1 MAIRKTAFRKNL
13 LGVYDYLTIDEQPF
27 SDGFFNVVEFP
38 DKLKAG
44 KNLFKI
50 RTNNNIFV
58 DNSEIHVEA
67 LDFNGDPIYVE
78 PLSYIEKDGTRV
90 IAVYIYPDTSPGLAR
105 IYLAGR
111 LEVYNGERIPFSRA
125 FNSDINANIPNMIW
139 QRSVPVAPTAPN
151 DSEIIFVDQPSLTIT
166 EVVQPYLQ
174 PVNVFNVFTEKTSS
188 DTGATLTIDPI
199 VTTIGSSQA
208 TVASAPAGGNT
219 SATPNFATQF
229 FDFSGNQ
236 TQLNGTGGSA
246 MVNPPINSLYG
257 NSLLTTTN
265 FGLTSDMEGGIL
277 EIRDAVINVP
287 PDTAR
292 IVYEGDFAVI
302 PSSQIPG
309 TLLSIPTSNFAG
321 AGPTDNRL
329 SGSLKFA
336 ITSVISSTQARIA
349 QYGGFHN
356 SADNTFGPFKIRTAQ
371 GVTGGGPGGG
381 IGALP
386 PQVNITSEADINA
399 IQSANNFT
407 ASFIQPTSVVFTE
420 NSSSF
425 ADIII
430 ANTEPE
436 TGDVYRIKTLYKP
449 SGFFGDFID
458 LGDTILEQQNILI
471 DTASLETSI
480 TVGSAY
486 ERYGNFESLQEIQKY
501 WETSSFDGN
510 VISTGTPSTINY
522 TNVTYNEDI
531 LIGGGNLTMEWNGST
546 TKEAPVNA
554 AGIFN
559 IQKKYRPQIF
569 KNTTYIVN
577 FQIGLPNDIS
587 DYTSL
592 DTNLTNN
599 RLDVYVSGSSVTTE
613 PQFLN
618 IAVGDINPEPNTAS
632 TLLDGYANGKI
643 LGNRIGSVRSKNIPG
658 LKASV
663 TMQFRAE
670 DDGELDLKF
679 VTRKGS
685 WLIGEIE
692 VLADKQTGFSPN
704 YVRVFKR
711 IPTEHL
717 KTPLTFKFQYF
728 DFRSNK
734 ADLETVAYGAIFN
747 GGNLYVQGTNNLITG
762 STYVAES
769 IGNGIEMSG
778 AKSGYFRSTKYL
790 GFTSASEGTGPAG
803 WLMWSGSSDL
813 IIGADTYEGVGLEL
827 IANSESF
834 FRYRSTPSEVIIR
847 TDKFFFGNPDTIFIS
862 GSDGN
867 IEISSSNFV
876 LSPQGDITASN
887 ALFNGN
893 VNAVNFS
900 EKIVEINDAN
910 SGSFLITNGGGKD
923 IVFDGSLGGDIMM
936 NCIIKTT
943 ESFIIKDIRVPNTGS
958 ATYNDVEII
967 VQTQGM
973 RFDDGIINSS
983 TAAGFP
989 AVAS

>member
-349 QYGGFHN
+349 QYGGFHYRRR
-356 SADNTFGPFKIRTAQ
+356 SWRRYWSIAT
-371 GVTGGGPGGG
+371 
-381 IGALP
+381 
-386 PQVNITSEADINA
+386 TS
-399 IQSANNFT
+399 
-407 ASFIQPTSVVFTE
+407 
-420 NSSSF
+420 
-425 ADIII
+425 
-430 ANTEPE
+430 
-436 TGDVYRIKTLYKP
+436 
-449 SGFFGDFID
+449 
-458 LGDTILEQQNILI
+458 
-471 DTASLETSI
+471 
-480 TVGSAY
+480 
-486 ERYGNFESLQEIQKY
+486 
-501 WETSSFDGN
+501 
-510 VISTGTPSTINY
+510 
-522 TNVTYNEDI
+522 
-531 LIGGGNLTMEWNGST
+531 
-546 TKEAPVNA
+546 
-554 AGIFN
+554 
-559 IQKKYRPQIF
+559 
-569 KNTTYIVN
+569 
-577 FQIGLPNDIS
+577 
-587 DYTSL
+587 
-592 DTNLTNN
+592 
-599 RLDVYVSGSSVTTE
+599 
-613 PQFLN
+613 
-618 IAVGDINPEPNTAS
+618 
-632 TLLDGYANGKI
+632 
-643 LGNRIGSVRSKNIPG
+643 
-658 LKASV
+658 
-663 TMQFRAE
+663 
-670 DDGELDLKF
+670 
-679 VTRKGS
+679 
-685 WLIGEIE
+685 
-692 VLADKQTGFSPN
+692 
-704 YVRVFKR
+704 
-711 IPTEHL
+711 
-717 KTPLTFKFQYF
+717 
-728 DFRSNK
+728 
-734 ADLETVAYGAIFN
+734 
-747 GGNLYVQGTNNLITG
+747 
-762 STYVAES
+762 
-769 IGNGIEMSG
+769 
-778 AKSGYFRSTKYL
+778 
-790 GFTSASEGTGPAG
+790 
-803 WLMWSGSSDL
+803 
-813 IIGADTYEGVGLEL
+813 
-827 IANSESF
+827 
-834 FRYRSTPSEVIIR
+834 
-847 TDKFFFGNPDTIFIS
+847 
-862 GSDGN
+862 
-867 IEISSSNFV
+867 
-876 LSPQGDITASN
+876 
-887 ALFNGN
+887 
-893 VNAVNFS
+893 
-900 EKIVEINDAN
+900 
-910 SGSFLITNGGGKD
+910 
-923 IVFDGSLGGDIMM
+923 
-936 NCIIKTT
+936 
-943 ESFIIKDIRVPNTGS
+943 
-958 ATYNDVEII
+958 
-967 VQTQGM
+967 
-973 RFDDGIINSS
+973 
-983 TAAGFP
+983 
-989 AVAS
+989 